1 MLDLDGF
8 KAVNDRFGHAAGD
21 AALREVAERLRS
33 SVRERDM
40 VARAGGDEFVVVLPD
55 LADEAARTRPP
66 SASRPRSPTPLEL
79 DGVQASLHAAV
90 GVACFP
96 DDGDDADVLLAA
108 ADRAMYAR
116 KYPPRQRPRQ
126 GSPPRT
132 RCNVGAAMGTRST
145 TP

>member
-8 KAVNDRFGHAAGD
+8 KAVNDRFGHATGD
-21 AALREVAERLRS
+21 AALREVAERLRT

-55 LADEAARTRPP
+55 LTESGAHEAAARVE
-66 SASRPRSPTPLEL
+66 AAFAAPLDL
-79 DGVQASLHAAV
+79 GGVQADLHAAV

-116 KYPPRQRPRQ
+116 KSR
-126 GSPPRT
+126 
-132 RCNVGAAMGTRST
+132 
-145 TP
+145 